1 MNNKVKIA
9 LAMGTFIIVSL
20 IGFGLMQKDEEM
32 VVHTS
37 TEQEPI
43 KIVVYVVGEVNNPG
57 IFEVDDGTRV
67 HEVLELAGGVTEDAD
82 VTRLNLAKV
91 LVDEEKINV
100 SKKIVQEDL
109 EGGTHTS
116 RGGLVNI
123 NTANVDTLMTLTGI
137 GKSTAQ
143 KIIKYRNEN
152 GYFDTIEDIMKVS
165 GIGQSKFTAI
175 QDDITI

>member
-9 LAMGTFIIVSL
+9 LAMGTFIIISL
-20 IGFGLMQKDEEM
+20 MGFGLMHKDEEM
-32 VVHTS
+32 VVYTN
-37 TEQEPI
+37 TETEPI
-43 KIVVYVVGEVNNPG
+43 KIVVYVVGEVNDPG

-67 HEVLELAGGVTEDAD
+67 HEVLELAGGITEDAD

-100 SKKIVQEDL
+100 PKKIVQEDL

-116 RGGLVNI
+116 SGGLVNI
-123 NTANVDTLMTLTGI
+123 NTASVDSLMTLTGI

-165 GIGQSKFTAI
+165 GIGQSKFEAI